1 MLPMVWQEQQKRNN
15 VLIFL
20 ALFAGLALIYIMF
33 DILQFGTLSTM
44 FNNLG
49 VPLGIVHVMLN
60 TMMAFLTAGMMSLSQ
75 IKLRLTSVEPKGSNS
90 IPVLSFIF
98 AILTFGC
105 APCVVAFLA
114 AFGIAF
120 TPLVLPHGNLAWKLA
135 LLVFIA
141 LASVYILYSVHK
153 STCPVKLKDKQTN

>member
-1 MLPMVWQEQQKRNN
+1 MLPIVWQEQQKRNN

-20 ALFAGLALIYIMF
+20 GLFAGLALIYILF
-33 DILQFGTLSTM
+33 DVLQFGALTTM
-44 FNNLG
+44 FADLG
-49 VPLGIVHVMLN
+49 LPLGIVHVALN
-60 TMMAFLTAGMMSLSQ
+60 TLMAFLTASMMSLSQ

-90 IPVLSFIF
+90 IPIVSFVF

-120 TPLVLPHGNLAWKLA
+120 TPLVLPHGNLAWKLG
-135 LLVFIA
+135 LLVFLLIA
-141 LASVYILYSVHK
+141 SLYILYSVHK
-153 STCPVKLKDKQTN
+153 STCPIKPKNNKQT